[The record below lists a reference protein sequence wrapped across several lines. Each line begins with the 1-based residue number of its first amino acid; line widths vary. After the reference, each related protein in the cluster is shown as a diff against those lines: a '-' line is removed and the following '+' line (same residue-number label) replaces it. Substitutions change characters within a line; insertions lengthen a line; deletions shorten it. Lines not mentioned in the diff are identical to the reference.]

1 MRELLAKRITGSEAN
16 ADRAFMCGVLS
27 LIDVLF
33 QIPIEQALMELSL
46 DQDIKDAL
54 IQRKG
59 LLGSLLTILENHEME
74 NLVEIKGSLEGYGLT
89 LEDLFAIER
98 TATIEYE
105 NYQE

>member
-1 MRELLAKRITGSEAN
+1 
-16 ADRAFMCGVLS
+16 MCGVLS

-59 LLGSLLTILENHEME
+59 LFGSLLTILENLEME
-74 NLVEIKGSLEGYGLT
+74 NLVEINGSLEGYGLT